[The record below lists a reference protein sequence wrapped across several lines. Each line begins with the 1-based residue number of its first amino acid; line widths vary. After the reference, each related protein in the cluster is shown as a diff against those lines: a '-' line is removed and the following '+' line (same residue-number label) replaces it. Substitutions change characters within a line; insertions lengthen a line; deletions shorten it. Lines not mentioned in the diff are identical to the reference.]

1 MSSAGEVFDWLFKR
15 RRRLT
20 DFKPEELRREEK
32 RLEIRENQLVAQQEK
47 LDREKE
53 GIFQQGSKTK
63 SSVRR
68 RLYARRFN
76 DIMGRIRL
84 LDRELNRTSKE
95 IMTMSRIRALIER
108 TRNPKTVTGIL
119 NNMTEAHMDQLSALL
134 EDDKI
139 GEEFYLQKLDL
150 LLGVANDPAY
160 DATEIGSE
168 GMEVLKTWEAMDE
181 GEMEFDEGLK
191 QAETGPELRERGE
204 SSGGRKERR
213 NRETEE
219 REAEPDV

>member
-1 MSSAGEVFDWLFKR
+1 MSAASDMMDWLFKR
-15 RRRLT
+15 RRRIT

-53 GIFQQGSKTK
+53 DIFQQGVKNK
-63 SSVRR
+63 SVVRR
-68 RLYARRFN
+68 RMYARRFN
-76 DIMGRIRL
+76 DLMGRLRL
-84 LDRELNRTSKE
+84 MDRELSRVSKE
-95 IMTMSRIRALIER
+95 VMTLSRIRALVER
-108 TRNPKTVTGIL
+108 TKSPKSVTGIL
-119 NNMTEAHMDQLSALL
+119 NKLTDANLDELQALL

-139 GEEFYLQKLDL
+139 GEEFYLQKLDT

-191 QAETGPELRERGE
+191 QAETGTKERGE
-204 SSGGRKERR
+204 GRKEKPGQ
-213 NRETEE
+213 EQEKDEE
-219 REAEPDV
+219 KEEDS

>member
-1 MSSAGEVFDWLFKR
+1 MSAASDVMDWLFKR
-15 RRRLT
+15 RRRIT

-53 GIFQQGSKTK
+53 DIFQQGAKNK
-63 SSVRR
+63 SVIRR
-68 RLYARRFN
+68 RMYARRFN
-76 DIMGRIRL
+76 DLMGRIRIM
-84 LDRELNRTSKE
+84 DRELARVSKE
-95 IMTMSRIRALIER
+95 LMTLGRIRALVER
-108 TRNPKTVTGIL
+108 TKSPKTVTGIL
-119 NNMTEAHMDQLSALL
+119 NKLTDSNLDELQALL

-160 DATEIGSE
+160 DATEIGNE

-191 QAETGPELRERGE
+191 AAETGKIERPRGE
-204 SSGGRKERR
+204 GRKEKAAK
-213 NRETEE
+213 EE
-219 REAEPDV
+219 DEGEEEAT

>member
-1 MSSAGEVFDWLFKR
+1 MTTGAEIFDWLFKR
-15 RRRLT
+15 RKRLT

-53 GIFQQGSKTK
+53 DIFQQGAKTK
-63 SSVRR
+63 SVIRR

-76 DIMGRIRL
+76 DIMNRVRI
-84 LDRELNRTSKE
+84 LDRELSRVSKE
-95 IMTMSRIRALIER
+95 IMTLSRIRALVER
-108 TRNPKTVTGIL
+108 TKSPKTVTGIL
-119 NNMTEAHMDQLSALL
+119 NRLTDSHLDELQALL

-139 GEEFYLQKLDL
+139 GEEFYLQKLDM
-150 LLGVANDPAY
+150 LLGVATDPAY
-160 DATEIGSE
+160 DAAEIGSE

-191 QAETGPELRERGE
+191 QAETGTKQV
-204 SSGGRKERR
+204 GRKERK
-213 NRETEE
+213 EE
-219 REAEPDV
+219 DAPEAEPEPDM

>member
-1 MSSAGEVFDWLFKR
+1 MSGAEIFDWLFKR

-32 RLEIRENQLVAQQEK
+32 RLEIRENQLVSQQEK

-53 GIFQQGSKTK
+53 DIFQQGAKTK
-63 SSVRR
+63 SLVRR

-76 DIMGRIRL
+76 DLMGRIRL
-84 LDRELNRTSKE
+84 MDRELNRVSKE
-95 IMTMSRIRALIER
+95 VMTLSRIRALIER
-108 TRNPKTVTGIL
+108 TKSPKSVTGIL
-119 NNMTEAHMDQLSALL
+119 NNMTEAHMDQLQALL

-139 GEEFYLQKLDL
+139 GEEFYLQKLDM

-160 DATEIGSE
+160 EAADVGSE
-168 GMEVLKTWEAMDE
+168 GLEVLKTWEAMDE

-191 QAETGPELRERGE
+191 QAETGTKEGPSGRKDRGE
-204 SSGGRKERR
+204 
-213 NRETEE
+213 RETEE
-219 REAEPDV
+219 KEKPEPEADI

>member
-1 MSSAGEVFDWLFKR
+1 VSSAGELFDWLFKR

-53 GIFQQGSKTK
+53 DLFQQGAKTK
-63 SSVRR
+63 SVVRR

-76 DIMGRIRL
+76 DIMGRVRL

-108 TRNPKTVTGIL
+108 TKNPKSVTGIL

-191 QAETGPELRERGE
+191 QAENAPGRRERSE
-204 SSGGRKERR
+204 TSGGRRARR
-213 NRETEE
+213 DTED
-219 REAEPDV
+219 AEPEPDA

>member
-1 MSSAGEVFDWLFKR
+1 MSAASDMMDWLFKR
-15 RRRLT
+15 RRKIT

-53 GIFQQGSKTK
+53 DIFQQGVKNK
-63 SSVRR
+63 SVVRR
-68 RLYARRFN
+68 RMYARRFN
-76 DIMGRIRL
+76 DLMSRL
-84 LDRELNRTSKE
+84 RLMDRELSRVSKE
-95 IMTMSRIRALIER
+95 VMTLSRIRALVER
-108 TRNPKTVTGIL
+108 TKSPKSVTGIL
-119 NNMTEAHMDQLSALL
+119 NKLTESNLDELQALL

-139 GEEFYLQKLDL
+139 GEEFYLQKLDM

-191 QAETGPELRERGE
+191 QAETGIKERGE
-204 SSGGRKERR
+204 GRKEKPQQ
-213 NRETEE
+213 EKEKDEE
-219 REAEPDV
+219 QEEAT

>member
-1 MSSAGEVFDWLFKR
+1 MSAASDMMDWLFKR
-15 RRRLT
+15 RRRIT

-53 GIFQQGSKTK
+53 DIFQQGVKNK
-63 SSVRR
+63 SVVRR
-68 RLYARRFN
+68 RMYARRFN
-76 DIMGRIRL
+76 DLMSRL
-84 LDRELNRTSKE
+84 RLMDRELSRVSKE
-95 IMTMSRIRALIER
+95 VMTLSRIRALVER
-108 TRNPKTVTGIL
+108 TKSPKSVTGIL
-119 NNMTEAHMDQLSALL
+119 NKLTDSNLDELQALL

-139 GEEFYLQKLDL
+139 GEEFYLQKLDM

-191 QAETGPELRERGE
+191 QAETGIKERGE
-204 SSGGRKERR
+204 GRKEKPQH
-213 NRETEE
+213 EKEKDEE
-219 REAEPDV
+219 QEEAT

>member
-1 MSSAGEVFDWLFKR
+1 MSGAEIFDWLFKR

-53 GIFQQGSKTK
+53 DIFQQGVKNK
-63 SSVRR
+63 SVVRR
-68 RLYARRFN
+68 RMYARRFN
-76 DIMGRIRL
+76 DLMSRL
-84 LDRELNRTSKE
+84 RLMDRELSRVSKE
-95 IMTMSRIRALIER
+95 VMTLSRIRALVER
-108 TRNPKTVTGIL
+108 TKSPKSVTGIL
-119 NNMTEAHMDQLSALL
+119 NKLTDSNLDELQALL

-139 GEEFYLQKLDL
+139 GEEFYLQKLDM

-191 QAETGPELRERGE
+191 QAETGIKERGE
-204 SSGGRKERR
+204 GRKEKPQQ
-213 NRETEE
+213 EKEKDEE
-219 REAEPDV
+219 QEEAT

>member
-1 MSSAGEVFDWLFKR
+1 MSAASDVMDWLFKR
-15 RRRLT
+15 RRKIT

-53 GIFQQGSKTK
+53 DIFQQGVKNK
-63 SSVRR
+63 SVVRR
-68 RLYARRFN
+68 RMYARRFN
-76 DIMGRIRL
+76 DLMSRL
-84 LDRELNRTSKE
+84 RLMDRELSRVSKE
-95 IMTMSRIRALIER
+95 VMTLSRIRALVER
-108 TRNPKTVTGIL
+108 TKSPKSVTGIL
-119 NNMTEAHMDQLSALL
+119 NKLTDSNLDELQALL

-139 GEEFYLQKLDL
+139 GEEFYLQKLDM

-191 QAETGPELRERGE
+191 QAETGIKERGE
-204 SSGGRKERR
+204 GRKEKPQQ
-213 NRETEE
+213 EKEKDEE
-219 REAEPDV
+219 QEEAT